1 MIWPGSQLGA
11 GMALHHEVQQAATAG
26 ASAPLT
32 DEQIVA
38 LTMGERRELAR
49 RLLGLPP
56 VLVLPERD
64 ARRRRRTLVLLT
76 ASCVV
81 LVPWVIFLALSLP
94 RHYETSNWRATWVGF
109 DIVLILALGLTA
121 YLGWRRRQ
129 LVMFAAFATGLLLIC
144 DAWFDITTASG
155 GDKLTAGLSAILVE
169 LPLAVLLLSV
179 TYRLLKLISAR
190 RLGGASANTLWT
202 LPALMQDDSDDY
214 LEKHCWP

>member
-1 MIWPGSQLGA
+1 
-11 GMALHHEVQQAATAG
+11 MALHHVPEVPKAAHDP
-26 ASAPLT
+26 APGDAPPLLS

-56 VLVLPERD
+56 VIVLPERD

-76 ASCVV
+76 GSCVV

-94 RHYETSNWRATWVGF
+94 RHYETGNWRATWVGF
-109 DIVLILALGLTA
+109 DIVLIFALAMTA
-121 YLGWRRRQ
+121 YLGWRKRQ
-129 LVMFAAFATGLLLIC
+129 LVMFAAFATGLLLVC

-155 GDKLTAGLSAILVE
+155 DDKLTAGLSALLIE
-169 LPLAVLLLSV
+169 LPLAALLLSV
-179 TYRLLKLISAR
+179 TYRLLRLVAAR
-190 RLGGASANTLWT
+190 RLGGSSPHTLWS
-202 LPALMQDDSDDY
+202 LPVLMQDDSDDY